1 MIDTERLLLRA
12 WRDADVVPFAEL
24 NADPEVMAHF
34 PSALGPQKTRAM
46 VVRIQAH
53 FDQYGFGLYAVERR
67 EDARFLG
74 FVGLQWVPFEAH
86 FTPAIE
92 IGWRLARH
100 AWGAGCASEA
110 ARAVLQY
117 AFDVL
122 HLEEVVSFA
131 VPANTRSIAV
141 MKRIGLTH
149 DPTGD
154 FIHPRP
160 GLGDL
165 AQHVLYRG
173 RCSTRSQQTG
183 SLERD

>member
-1 MIDTERLLLRA
+1 
-12 WRDADVVPFAEL
+12 
-24 NADPEVMAHF
+24 
-34 PSALGPQKTRAM
+34 M
-46 VVRIQAH
+46 VERIQAH
-53 FDQYGFGLYAVERR
+53 FDQYGFGLYAVQRR

-100 AWGAGCASEA
+100 AWGAGYASEA
-110 ARAVLQY
+110 AQAVLQH

-122 HLEEVVSFA
+122 NLEEVVSFT
-131 VPANTRSIAV
+131 VPANARSISV
-141 MKRIGLTH
+141 MEKIGLTH
-149 DPTGD
+149 DPAAD

-165 AQHVLYRG
+165 AQHVFYRG
-173 RCSTRSQQTG
+173 RRATWKRPTG
-183 SLERD
+183 SRERG